1 MARVVTKSA
10 LSQARKKLR
19 PSALVA
25 LGALW
30 LREWLAAAGEPLFLW
45 NGFRVVAADGTCLR
59 VPKWRETQEA
69 YGLGPNGDGS
79 VVMARVVGLLAV
91 ASKQMLHAE
100 IGGYAEGVA
109 QLAAARAGRTFGG

>member
-19 PSALVA
+19 PSALAA

-30 LREWLAAAGEPLFLW
+30 VREWLAAAGEPRW
-45 NGFRVVAADGTCLR
+45 HGFRVVAADGTCLR